1 MESRKSRISSS
12 STKSED
18 IKMEDF
24 YRELIIER
32 YKTPHFRGELEPN
45 DITFEDDNPACGD
58 HIRIDV
64 RVDENQVVTEAA
76 FSGEGCAISLAS
88 ADLLLESII
97 GKSIEV
103 VKELAKEDILDML
116 GIELGPV
123 RLKCALLPLKVLK
136 AGVYGIG
143 EGESGE

>member
-1 MESRKSRISSS
+1 M
-12 STKSED
+12 D
-18 IKMEDF
+18 DF

-32 YKTPHFRGELEPN
+32 YKTPHFRGELDPS
-45 DITFEDDNPACGD
+45 DISYEDDNPACGD
-58 HIRIDV
+58 HIKIDL
-64 RVDENQVVTEAA
+64 RVDKDQNITEAA

-88 ADLLLESII
+88 ADLLIESII
-97 GKSIEV
+97 GKNLEEIKKLS
-103 VKELAKEDILDML
+103 KEDILEML

-143 EGESGE
+143 ETDAGAGESN

>member
-1 MESRKSRISSS
+1 
-12 STKSED
+12 
-18 IKMEDF
+18 MEDF

-45 DITFEDDNPACGD
+45 DITYEDDNPACGD

-64 RVDENQVVTEAA
+64 RVDENQIVTEAA

-103 VKELAKEDILDML
+103 VKEMAKEDILDML

-143 EGESGE
+143 ETDSRE

>member
-1 MESRKSRISSS
+1 
-12 STKSED
+12 
-18 IKMEDF
+18 MEDF

-64 RVDENQVVTEAA
+64 RVDENQVVTEAV

-103 VKELAKEDILDML
+103 VKELTKEDILDML

-123 RLKCALLPLKVLK
+123 RLKCALLSLKVLK
-136 AGVYGIG
+136 SGVYGIG
-143 EGESGE
+143 KTDSTE

>member
-1 MESRKSRISSS
+1 
-12 STKSED
+12 
-18 IKMEDF
+18 MEDF

-32 YKTPHFRGELEPN
+32 YKSPQFKGELDPN
-45 DITFEDDNPACGD
+45 DISYEDDNPACGD
-58 HIRIDV
+58 HIQIDV
-64 RVDENQVVTEAA
+64 RLDDNQLVTEAM

-97 GKSIEV
+97 GKSLEEV
-103 VKELAKEDILDML
+103 KLLAKEDILEML

-136 AGVYGIG
+136 AGVYGL
-143 EGESGE
+143 GESEEIA

>member
-1 MESRKSRISSS
+1 
-12 STKSED
+12 
-18 IKMEDF
+18 MEDF
-24 YRELIIER
+24 YREIIIDR

-45 DITFEDDNPACGD
+45 DITYEDDNPACGD

-64 RVDENQVVTEAA
+64 RIDENQVVTEAA

-97 GKSIEV
+97 GKSLEV

-143 EGESGE
+143 GEDSKE

>member
-1 MESRKSRISSS
+1 
-12 STKSED
+12 
-18 IKMEDF
+18 MEDF

-32 YKTPHFRGELEPN
+32 YKSPQFKGELDPN
-45 DITFEDDNPACGD
+45 DISYEDDNPACGD
-58 HIRIDV
+58 HIQIDV
-64 RVDENQVVTEAA
+64 RLDENQIVTEAM

-97 GKSIEV
+97 GKSLEEV
-103 VKELAKEDILDML
+103 KQLAKEDILEML

-136 AGVYGIG
+136 AGVYGL
-143 EGESGE
+143 GESEETA